1 MKQKFLS
8 FCSRMLLMLAFMLPV
23 SVMADEL
30 TVNDGTVT
38 SAYIPLNSYYGDMGT
53 SSQFIIPESDLAAM
67 AGGTIS
73 SLKFYAGFNFA
84 FTGTWS
90 VKMQSVS
97 GLTLVAASA
106 PDLSGATEVY
116 RGSLSIASN
125 VLTLALTTSFEY
137 TGGDLLI
144 AFDEVIVGNYGSS
157 GQSFYGVTATSGASR
172 YQYGSS
178 SKSLSSF
185 LPKVTF
191 EYEPAVTGSCARP
204 GKVVASDITDEGATF
219 SWLHA
224 DGVSNY
230 QYVVALAGE
239 ELDWSLATLVTDTFV
254 VVDGLDA
261 FTSYTFA
268 VRSYCGAADDE
279 QSLPQ
284 RATIKTLKACADM
297 GMLRSATVSTGD
309 SLKITWAAIES
320 AASYDYVALPYG
332 EELTAD
338 VAYLSTTEQFAAI
351 GGLVP
356 ASGYTVYVRTSC
368 SESKKGEWASL
379 NVRTG
384 CGVISTFPW
393 SETFE
398 TFATGKIQ
406 DACWPNVQVLAGTG
420 TGSTNSLFQISS
432 TSGKGSSKG
441 LQLPDMRTGEIT
453 RLTLP
458 TMNIPAA
465 NAYELFIEVNRN
477 TNYKPTEGIRLF
489 VGDTEL
495 GFISRDYTVADV
507 AHGVSAESAQGWYK
521 YSFVIPVDGE
531 VNIIIQGE
539 SQYGAATNI
548 DNLYVREM
556 PACRP
561 ARDLHVAEKD
571 YTWVNFAWTPANG
584 EADWKLQYKA
594 SDAEI
599 YEETYLSEPSFTLEG
614 LEAATAYTYNFIL
627 HSICDD
633 VLSED
638 SAKFTV
644 DFATACEILQPENDS
659 IVFDGTLTPCFSQAL
674 VAGTG
679 IYSWIASSGYY
690 ELQGAFGTTANAR
703 ALIFPQMSLGDNW
716 ELLFDA
722 WAGGTSAAD
731 SILVYVSETPSLEG
745 ALYVGA
751 VKDFGTAAPADP
763 YRLSL
768 PAEVANQDLYLIFV
782 GYHYNRLYL
791 DNVILTEKPNCMPV
805 TGLDYVGTIADEE
818 NEGLLAATFTWSRGG
833 EEDLWACY
841 YAIKV
846 DTVGAEYEYFGGVD
860 DPAETPEDTIFT
872 VHALE
877 PNTRYVV
884 LVGVQSGC
892 DGGNNLGA
900 AVEREFSIKTPCGAI
915 SAVDYEEGFEDYA
928 KGNNTT
934 QPDVDCWAFLNVNS
948 GSPYAYVNDA
958 ASYVHSGSKSLW
970 FSSSATKYAYAI
982 MPLFEEDLRDF
993 RLSFWYND
1001 ESASSS
1007 GRLWVG
1013 YMTNVEDES
1022 TFVALDEV
1030 ARTTTKTNA
1039 LVALNNIP
1047 AEVESYRIAFKY
1059 GGASSTYYLGI
1070 DDLSFE
1076 LLPSCVAVSNLRVE
1090 DVTATSAKIAW
1101 NPGKEETEWSVEVK
1115 KGSTVVYKDTIDVP
1129 YLLLD
1134 TLTSATSYSYTVL
1147 VKAMCDG
1154 AEAEEFLPAKALS
1167 FTTECE
1173 PFANLPWTESF
1184 ENGALCWVLGQGAE
1198 IATSYPNTGSKS
1210 LKFNKTN
1217 ATVLV
1222 VLPEFAAEISTLQLT
1237 YNWRDEGTG
1246 TYDGMGY
1253 LKAGYVTD
1261 PADAT
1266 TFVAIADHNYRHY
1279 NDYEENT
1286 IFFTDAPAGALM
1298 AFCYSG
1304 QTGNDYLFV
1313 DDIVVEEIPSCFKP
1327 TNIHL
1332 VEGSVNLHEADFAW
1346 DGDAAQYEISL
1357 GTQTAIVNTNGVH
1370 MSGLNAGTNYVAN
1383 LSVRAIC
1390 AEGDTSAWSSVTT
1403 IRFAT
1408 ECEAIATLPY
1418 VENFENATAGDYS
1431 LPACW
1436 DAIKV
1441 VGASSSTNNVYVHN
1455 NATYVKDTK
1464 SLFFTMAGN
1473 KAEFEYAILPNITAD
1488 LSNAEIKFSYKME
1501 SVTASGLL
1509 DFGYLTDVTDA
1520 STFVSLKSCARINA
1534 WCDSVVALA
1543 NVPADARLAFRYG
1556 NAGSTYTSQY
1566 YLGIDD
1572 ITVREIPSCLAA
1584 SDLHLVD
1591 ALIGLDT
1598 AVIAWTPYDVENL
1611 NARVILING
1620 TDTVVDELVNDS
1632 IYVIRGLNPSTAYAF
1647 NAYVYTVCGELL
1659 AADAAYKAL
1668 SFATEC
1674 APIAAL
1680 PWSNDFEAETT
1691 NAMPVCWTKLGT
1703 ASYPYVY
1710 GYSAYEGSKSLYFYG
1725 GSSYYGEEIAV
1736 SPEFDASIDLNTA
1749 MFSAY
1754 FKSTYASTSYAKPV
1768 IGTMSNPNDAST
1780 FVAQGTLDLS
1790 TSYSLVE
1797 VEFAN
1802 VPADHHYV
1810 AIRVPVGSSAMGYY
1824 FDNVAVEPAPT
1835 CSKPNNIHVAALG
1848 QDSAVIAWSGSAA
1861 QYELIIADT
1870 QKADTVIVSDTCY
1883 VLRGL
1888 NHSTAYTYAAMLRG
1902 ICAEGDSSKWV
1913 IASNL
1918 SFTTECGPI
1927 TELPWSEDFEGAST
1941 CWTLGEGV
1949 SFATSTSYA
1958 KTGTKVLQFNKQNA
1972 TTYAALPEFET
1983 ELAALQFTYNW
1994 RCESNGSNSTMG
2006 YLEAGY
2012 MTDPSDISTFVQL
2025 QNHPEHKYAYEANT
2039 IYFPA
2044 DVPAG
2049 ARIAFRYSG
2058 QTGNYW
2064 LFVDD
2069 VEVRLAPTC
2078 KPVSNI
2084 HAENVTNSAASFAW
2098 TTNSGE
2104 NEWILEIFKGTERLD
2119 SVLVYEP
2126 VFTIDTLAA
2135 ETAYAYTVR
2144 VTASCGEGEYA
2155 LPVEQVLSFTTLPAC
2170 PLVTNIALA
2179 AVTENS
2185 ATITW
2190 TAGLDENAWIVKTYL
2205 AGELQDSVEVSAE
2218 NHTIMDLNANT
2229 KYTYTVVVLAKC
2241 GEEDFS
2247 SPAQAVL
2254 TFRTAMPAEATEVM
2268 NATTNREFTA
2278 DFSSTDEQAKW
2289 AVVDGYGP
2297 NQFVF
2302 GTAAAALLSE
2312 ATAALYVSNDGAS
2325 YYYGTNSTSGAMIFR
2340 QIELPN
2346 VDSLLVEF
2354 DWLANGEFT
2363 SGTYYD
2369 YGVAILAPV
2378 AAELSI
2384 ASSTLK
2390 VDGNTWSATSVPAGV
2405 FDLVDGR
2412 VMATKTV
2419 AQHSAVKL
2427 ETVEAG
2433 VYKIVIGWRNDTS
2446 GGAQNPLSICN
2457 LSVKIL
2463 DETGDDP
2470 TAMDAV
2476 NADENVEKFLYNGK
2490 VYIRRGNTVYT
2501 VLGQQVK

>member
-1 MKQKFLS
+1 M
-8 FCSRMLLMLAFMLPV
+8 MLLMALVCLPKV
-23 SVMADEL
+23 VLADEL
-30 TVNDGTVT
+30 TVNDGTATNKYVPLYSYYADTQTSRAQFIQSAASLGDLTPGSQINSLTFYASYNKNHGGDWKLTLKEGVAGPLSVFEEIGDGELVYQGALAVT
-38 SAYIPLNSYYGDMGT
+38 SN
-53 SSQFIIPESDLAAM
+53 
-67 AGGTIS
+67 
-73 SLKFYAGFNFA
+73 K
-84 FTGTWS
+84 
-90 VKMQSVS
+90 
-97 GLTLVAASA
+97 LVITFST
-106 PDLSGATEVY
+106 P
-116 RGSLSIASN
+116 
-125 VLTLALTTSFEY
+125 Y
-137 TGGDLLI
+137 TYLGGDLLI
-144 AFDEVIVGNYGSS
+144 DLSMVTKGTCGTSS
-157 GQSFYGVTATSGASR
+157 DVFYGVPATNGSAVR
-172 YQYGSS
+172 TYGSGTS
-178 SKSLSSF
+178 NRSTEAF
-185 LPKVTF
+185 LPKMTLDYTPGTVS
-191 EYEPAVTGSCARP
+191 SCARP
-204 GKVVASDITDEGATF
+204 GKAVISDVTDESAVVTW
-219 SWLHA
+219 SA
-224 DGVSNY
+224 AEGVTDY
-230 QYVVALAGE
+230 QYLLLAPGE
-239 ELDWSLATLVTDTFV
+239 EVDWSAAVTTSDTTAAFS
-254 VVDGLDA
+254 GLEGN
-261 FTSYTFA
+261 TTYSFA
-268 VRSYCGAADDE
+268 VRSYCGANEDE
-279 QSLPQ
+279 QSTAQ
-284 RATIKTLKACADM
+284 RASFKTECGYIKAAQLPWAYGFEGAPVN
-297 GMLRSATVSTGD
+297 GMPDCWDAILYNSYGSTYYPYVSGTSTHSGSSSLYFYGGTTSYGTEIAILPEVDPAINNSDLRIKLWYKNS
-309 SLKITWAAIES
+309 
-320 AASYDYVALPYG
+320 
-332 EELTAD
+332 
-338 VAYLSTTEQFAAI
+338 
-351 GGLVP
+351 
-356 ASGYTVYVRTSC
+356 
-368 SESKKGEWASL
+368 
-379 NVRTG
+379 
-384 CGVISTFPW
+384 
-393 SETFE
+393 
-398 TFATGKIQ
+398 
-406 DACWPNVQVLAGTG
+406 
-420 TGSTNSLFQISS
+420 STNSSYSAYPYLAVGYMTDPTRALTFVGLDTLPQTSLYKQVELYLTDVPAGARIALKLVNGTVEGSQTQS
-432 TSGKGSSKG
+432 TSSIYVDDVELS
-441 LQLPDMRTGEIT
+441 L
-453 RLTLP
+453 
-458 TMNIPAA
+458 IP
-465 NAYELFIEVNRN
+465 
-477 TNYKPTEGIRLF
+477 
-489 VGDTEL
+489 
-495 GFISRDYTVADV
+495 S
-507 AHGVSAESAQGWYK
+507 
-521 YSFVIPVDGE
+521 
-531 VNIIIQGE
+531 
-539 SQYGAATNI
+539 
-548 DNLYVREM
+548 
-556 PACRP
+556 CRP
-561 ARDLHVAEKD
+561 PKDLHLESVDFTSA
-571 YTWVNFAWTPANG
+571 TFAWTPANG
-584 EADWKLQYKA
+584 EEAWKLQYKA
-594 SDAEI
+594 SNAAD
-599 YEETYLSEPSFTLEG
+599 YEETSLSEPSFTIDG
-614 LEAATAYTYNFIL
+614 LEAATFYTYNFIL
-627 HSICDD
+627 HSDCEGE
-633 VLSED
+633 LSVD
-638 SAKFTV
+638 SATYSIKFG
-644 DFATACEILQPENDS
+644 TACDVMQPENDS
-659 IVFDGTLTPCFSQAL
+659 IIFVGEAFTPCFSQAL
-674 VAGTG
+674 VAGTNTYEWTVSSDRYYITG
-679 IYSWIASSGYY
+679 AS
-690 ELQGAFGTTANAR
+690 AANNAR
-703 ALIFPQMSLGDNW
+703 ALIFPKMSLGDNW
-716 ELLFDA
+716 EVLFDA
-722 WAGGTSAAD
+722 WTFSTNAAD

-745 ALYVGA
+745 AIYVGA

-763 YRLSL
+763 YRLTL

-782 GYHYNRLYL
+782 GYHYSTLYL
-791 DNVILTEKPNCMPV
+791 DNVVLTEKPGCMPV

-818 NEGLLAATFTWSRGG
+818 NDGLYAATFTWSRGG

-846 DTVGAEYEYFGGVD
+846 DTVGAEYEYFSGVD

-892 DGGNNLGA
+892 DGGENLGA

-915 SAVDYEEGFEDYA
+915 SAVDYVEDFEDYA
-928 KGNNTT
+928 KGTNST
-934 QPDVDCWAFLNVNS
+934 QPDVDCWSFLNVNL
-948 GSPYAYVNDA
+948 GTYPYAYVNNSSA
-958 ASYVHSGSKSLW
+958 YVHGGSQSLY
-970 FSSSATKYAYAI
+970 FVSSSSSYTHEYAYAI
-982 MPLFEEDLRDF
+982 MPQFAEDLREF
-993 RLSFWYND
+993 RMNFWFKD
-1001 ESASSS
+1001 ENASSS
-1007 GRLWVG
+1007 GKLWVG
-1013 YMTNVEDES
+1013 YMTNADDES
-1022 TFVALDEV
+1022 TFVALEEI
-1030 ARTTTKTNA
+1030 ARTTTFTKAQVSFNA
-1039 LVALNNIP
+1039 IP
-1047 AEVESYRIAFKY
+1047 AEVENYRIAFKY
-1059 GGASSTYYLGI
+1059 GGASSNYYLGI
-1070 DDLSFE
+1070 DDIALEF
-1076 LLPSCVAVSNLRVE
+1076 LPSCVAVTNLHVE
-1090 DVTATSAKIAW
+1090 DITATSAKIAW

-1134 TLTSATSYSYTVL
+1134 TLTSATAYTYTVL

-1154 AEAEEFLPAKALS
+1154 AEAEEYLPAKTLTFTTACLNITALPWVEDFDAMTSGAVAPCWDNSGSTTATLNSTPSYVWGVLTTTGGNKVLRMYNSLVQSGRAEVNSPVIELPAEAVYMLS
-1167 FTTECE
+1167 FDYSHRASCGAFTVGIS
-1173 PFANLPWTESF
+1173 AD
-1184 ENGALCWVLGQGAE
+1184 NGATFTELGSYGSTNTTTSSETPGTFEHVE
-1198 IATSYPNTGSKS
+1198 IN
-1210 LKFNKTN
+1210 LTN
-1217 ATVLV
+1217 YVGENV
-1222 VLPEFAAEISTLQLT
+1222 MIQFAAQST
-1237 YNWRDEGTG
+1237 YGTG
-1246 TYDGMGY
+1246 AIFLDN
-1253 LKAGYVTD
+1253 
-1261 PADAT
+1261 
-1266 TFVAIADHNYRHY
+1266 VAI
-1279 NDYEENT
+1279 EV
-1286 IFFTDAPAGALM
+1286 APTCL
-1298 AFCYSG
+1298 
-1304 QTGNDYLFV
+1304 
-1313 DDIVVEEIPSCFKP
+1313 KP
-1327 TNIHL
+1327 ENIHL
-1332 VEGSVNLHEADFAW
+1332 VEGSVTLHEADFAW

-1357 GTQTAIVNTNGVH
+1357 GTQTTIVNTNGVH
-1370 MSGLNAGTNYVAN
+1370 MSGLEAGKNYVAN
-1383 LSVRAIC
+1383 FQVRAIC
-1390 AEGDTSAWSSVTT
+1390 QEGDTSAWTAVTP

-1408 ECEAIATLPY
+1408 ECEVISTFPWSNDFEAYESSMNAANIACWSAEWAQGTATKAAWSVSTTSAASGTKSISSTYISSQTSLSQLALPQMNIPEANAYEFVFKVHRDADSQSYKTDELRIFTNTTPDTIGATRLFNVFRQCSGVPVEAEAGTYQYAVTLP
-1418 VENFENATAGDYS
+1418 
-1431 LPACW
+1431 
-1436 DAIKV
+1436 
-1441 VGASSSTNNVYVHN
+1441 
-1455 NATYVKDTK
+1455 
-1464 SLFFTMAGN
+1464 
-1473 KAEFEYAILPNITAD
+1473 
-1488 LSNAEIKFSYKME
+1488 
-1501 SVTASGLL
+1501 
-1509 DFGYLTDVTDA
+1509 
-1520 STFVSLKSCARINA
+1520 
-1534 WCDSVVALA
+1534 
-1543 NVPADARLAFRYG
+1543 
-1556 NAGSTYTSQY
+1556 NAGEQYIVLQY
-1566 YLGIDD
+1566 YSEDGLGIYLDD
-1572 ITVREIPSCLAA
+1572 FMVREIPSCLAA
-1584 SDLHLVD
+1584 SDLHVVD
-1591 ALIGLDT
+1591 TLIGLDT

-1611 NARVILING
+1611 NARVILVNG

-1632 IYVIRGLNPSTAYAF
+1632 IYVIRGLNPSTAYAY
-1647 NAYVYTVCGELL
+1647 NAYVYTVCGELQ
-1659 AADAAYKAL
+1659 AVDAAVKAL

-1680 PWSNDFEAETT
+1680 PWSTDFEGDRTGASNVPT
-1691 NAMPVCWTKLGT
+1691 CWTRPAGAT
-1703 ASYPYVY
+1703 YPYVY
-1710 GYSAYEGSKSLYFYG
+1710 STITMEGSKCLYAYT
-1725 GSSYYGEEIAV
+1725 SSEAYIV
-1736 SPEFDASIDLNTA
+1736 SPEFAVELNGA
-1749 MFSAY
+1749 VLSFLY
-1754 FKSTYASTSYAKPV
+1754 K
-1768 IGTMSNPNDAST
+1768 
-1780 FVAQGTLDLS
+1780 QGAA
-1790 TSYSLVE
+1790 SYSYPQLHVGVVSDPNSMADYMEIAAIERATSNTE
-1797 VEFAN
+1797 VELTLEN
-1802 VPADHHYV
+1802 VPATHKYIVFKQSAGSYSTSLYV
-1810 AIRVPVGSSAMGYY
+1810 
-1824 FDNVAVEPAPT
+1824 DNILVEPAPT
-1835 CSKPNNIHVAALG
+1835 CVKPSDIHVAAVGL
-1848 QDSAVIAWSGSAA
+1848 DSAVIAWSGNAA

-1888 NHSTAYTYAAMLRG
+1888 THSTAYLYAAMLRG
-1902 ICAEGDSSKWV
+1902 VCAEGDSSKWV

-2218 NHTIMDLNANT
+2218 NYTIMDLNANT

-2247 SPAQAVL
+2247 RPAQAVL
-2254 TFRTAMPAEATEVM
+2254 TFRTAMPADATEVM

-2384 ASSTLK
+2384 ATNTLK

-2463 DETGDDP
+2463 DEAGDDP